1 MFVTKRNS
9 LDILLFGCHKPS
21 KLAKKVCLLMLVNCE
36 IELETSEAD
45 ITELKKALQP
55 IFSVTFNSQ
64 KNIFV

>member
-1 MFVTKRNS
+1 
-9 LDILLFGCHKPS
+9 
-21 KLAKKVCLLMLVNCE
+21 MLVNCE

-64 KNIFV
+64 KNIFVWIETL